1 MESFRLKVFRSVAKN
16 LSFTK
21 AASELYISQPAISK
35 NIQALE
41 NEFGLRL
48 FVRRGNRIYLT
59 SAGKVLLDYSE
70 EIFNLQLKLESNLN
84 LFKEEQTGSLRLG
97 ASTTIAQYVIAPVL
111 SKFNKKFPNI
121 KLSLLSGNSERIA
134 DALLKGEIDLGIVEG
149 KIKNKD
155 LKYTHFISD
164 ELVAATSFNNKLVNK
179 NEVAL
184 KELIR
189 LPLILRERGSG
200 TLEVFEHALKN
211 KKVKISSLN
220 IVMFLGSTEAIKL
233 YLESDECIG
242 FISTRAIEKEL
253 NESVLKVLKIK
264 DLQIKRNFE
273 FIRLHGAQTL
283 SATSKFIQIA
293 KNHYNQK

>member
-48 FVRRGNRIYLT
+48 FVRKGNRIYLT

-70 EIFNLQLKLESNLN
+70 KIFNLQLKLESNLN

-155 LKYTHFISD
+155 LKYTFFISD

-242 FISTRAIEKEL
+242 FISIRAIEKEL
-253 NESVLKVLKIK
+253 NEGVLKVLKIK